1 MHLVSVLL
9 VKMQVPDDGEMDIEE
24 FEQFR
29 REFVTV
35 FTNLFNVKNLKEVIG
50 SQILDK
56 LGSLTNLKQNE
67 IDNVLFLIINMNL
80 TLNNPVDQQFS
91 EAILMNILK
100 IDLVSLC
107 EGEKVELVFEIMIK
121 TIGFYIKNAQYVKLV
136 VDCFLGNKGIFN
148 NDYKSG
154 SKIAAFLTKL
164 IEKGKLEIDF
174 VAEDILLNIVHL
186 FNSLISSLRY
196 DLIAEYSSLY
206 SSYSLIVLQKYVSYE
221 KRRTYWFYIKK

>member
-1 MHLVSVLL
+1 
-9 VKMQVPDDGEMDIEE
+9 MQVPDDGEMDIEE